1 MRSILGTRIAAV
13 GAIAAVAAF
22 GAGCGSSDD
31 DGGSSASG
39 GTTAAATTGGG
50 GAKAPQIAFLTGDVS
65 DFGQGQVN
73 GLRRVAEEN
82 GGSLTIF
89 DGGFDAQRQNAD
101 CQDVVTTGKYNGI
114 VMNGNS
120 GPAAVACVTAARDAD
135 IPIVALET
143 AIGSDPE
150 KLEPQVD
157 GVVGSVLI
165 PASAGAEGQVEL
177 LREACEQLRAD
188 PCNYLLIIGDRSY
201 QLDDTRLKVFDE
213 QLGGDAGFKR
223 LGLGEDGYDGAVG
236 QRVVNDLLRAQ
247 PDTDVIV
254 ASTDST
260 AVQAAKVVKDLGLE
274 GRVLITGDGGSRE
287 GVKGIAAGD
296 VFATQSLVP
305 VQMGE
310 LAAQMIV
317 DAVNGREIARN
328 AVSVYDLTDPRVLKQ
343 DNVDSFTPEWG

>member
-1 MRSILGTRIAAV
+1 M
-13 GAIAAVAAF
+13 
-22 GAGCGSSDD
+22 
-31 DGGSSASG
+31 
-39 GTTAAATTGGG
+39 
-50 GAKAPQIAFLTGDVS
+50 TGDIS

-73 GLRRVAEEN
+73 GLRSVAEAN

-120 GPAAVACVTAARDAD
+120 GPAAVACVTAAREAG

-143 AIGSDPE
+143 AIGPDPE
-150 KLEPQVD
+150 KLEPQVE

-165 PASAGAEGQVEL
+165 PASSTAEGQIEL

-201 QLDDTRLKVFDE
+201 QLDDTRMKVFEE
-213 QLGGDAGFKR
+213 QLGGDAGYKR

-247 PDTDVIV
+247 PNTDVIV

-260 AVQAAKVVKDLGLE
+260 AVQAAKVVKDLGRE

-296 VFATQSLVP
+296 VFSTQALLP

-310 LAAQMIV
+310 IAAQMIV
-317 DAVNGREIARN
+317 DAVNGRAIERD
-328 AVSVYDLTDPRVLKQ
+328 AVSVYDLTEPRVLKQ
-343 DNVDSFTPEWG
+343 DNVDAFTPEWG

>member
-1 MRSILGTRIAAV
+1 MRSILGTRLAAV

-22 GAGCGSSDD
+22 GVGCGSGDD
-31 DGGSSASG
+31 DGGSASS
-39 GTTAAATTGGG
+39 GTTAAAGG
-50 GAKAPQIAFLTGDVS
+50 GAKAPKIAFLTGDIS

-73 GLRRVAEEN
+73 GLRRVAQEN

-120 GPAAVACVTAARDAD
+120 GPAAVACVTSAREAG
-135 IPIVALET
+135 IPVVALET
-143 AIGSDPE
+143 AIGPDPE
-150 KLEPQVD
+150 KLEPQVE

-165 PASAGAEGQVEL
+165 PASAGAEGQVAL

-201 QLDDTRLKVFDE
+201 QLDDTRLKVFEDL
-213 QLGGDAGFKR
+213 LGGDAGFKR

-236 QRVVNDLLRAQ
+236 QKVVNDLLRAQ
-247 PDTDVIV
+247 PGTNVIV

-260 AVQAAKVVKDLGLE
+260 AVQAAKVVKDLGRE

-287 GVKGIAAGD
+287 GAKAIAAGD

-305 VQMGE
+305 VQMGA

-317 DAVNGREIARN
+317 DAVNGRAIARD

-343 DNVDSFTPEWG
+343 DNVASFTPEWG